1 MCYHARMACVH
12 SLLMQLKLG
21 VKSEMQESAAMYLI
35 LHARPKN
42 QIPDTEGEGYGS
54 KESVSIILG
63 FPSTATLSCSSPHHL
78 AQGTVTLANCK

>member
-1 MCYHARMACVH
+1 
-12 SLLMQLKLG
+12 MQLKLG

-54 KESVSIILG
+54 KKVWVLY
-63 FPSTATLSCSSPHHL
+63 
-78 AQGTVTLANCK
+78 